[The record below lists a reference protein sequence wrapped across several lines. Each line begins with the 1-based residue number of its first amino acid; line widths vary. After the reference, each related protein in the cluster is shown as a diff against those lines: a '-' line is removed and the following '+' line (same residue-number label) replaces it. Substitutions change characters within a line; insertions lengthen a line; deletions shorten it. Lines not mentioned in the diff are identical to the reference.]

1 MQANHIAAGRQIP
14 GNILALNTETGVEH
28 YVRPEM
34 LEIMGN
40 PWKVLDTTN
49 IPKSTSGDTKL
60 QAEANPSVV
69 LKADGTPFKT
79 EESARKAMKTKELSE
94 NEWIILPNGTNGFII
109 SKV

>member
-28 YVRPEM
+28 YIRPDM
-34 LEIMGN
+34 LEVMAH
-40 PWKVLDTTN
+40 PWKVLDETN
-49 IPKSTSGDTKL
+49 MPKTAVATKL
-60 QAEANPSVV
+60 QADPNPSVIV
-69 LKADGTPFKT
+69 KADGEPFKT

-94 NEWIILPNGTNGFII
+94 NEWIILPNGENGFII